1 MQPKPVFPRQLGPE
15 AQQPTSRPLFRP
27 AFKPRL
33 GRFRPVRRRLPGAV
47 DRLLSASDGHPR
59 SSHEQSHLRSVPP
72 VTLDPFPFLPAS
84 LARTKVAAGGLA
96 HGRRP
101 WPAMAG
107 DGRRRWRAAP
117 PGTWP
122 QHAPPFHLFF
132 LPLPL
137 FPSPAPWEIQREP
150 AMAAREV
157 VMAPPQAL
165 SLACAST
172 RWWAR
177 HRRVARCWRPLSRV
191 QGEVARMRVL
201 PRARLNFSG
210 GVEATAG
217 SDCCSE
223 VSHQR

>member
-59 SSHEQSHLRSVPP
+59 SSREQSHLRSVPP

-84 LARTKVAAGGLA
+84 LARTKAAAGGLA

-107 DGRRRWRAAP
+107 DGGGRRRPAHGRSMLLP
-117 PGTWP
+117 ST
-122 QHAPPFHLFF
+122 F
-132 LPLPL
+132 LSYLS
-137 FPSPAPWEIQREP
+137 PS
-150 AMAAREV
+150 
-157 VMAPPQAL
+157 
-165 SLACAST
+165 SLAPHH
-172 RWWAR
+172 AR
-177 HRRVARCWRPLSRV
+177 SRESRPWRPERW
-191 QGEVARMRVL
+191 
-201 PRARLNFSG
+201 
-210 GVEATAG
+210 
-217 SDCCSE
+217 
-223 VSHQR
+223 